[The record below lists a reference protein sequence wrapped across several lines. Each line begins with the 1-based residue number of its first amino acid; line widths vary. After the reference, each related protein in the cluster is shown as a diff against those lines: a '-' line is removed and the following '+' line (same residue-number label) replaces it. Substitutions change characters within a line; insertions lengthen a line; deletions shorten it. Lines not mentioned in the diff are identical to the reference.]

1 MTFVSTAWE
10 YNISLF
16 QYWIFSDI
24 FRLSTRISNYVKNSD
39 PVFHFL
45 GFLIATKKSGL
56 TCCETRPYTENQ
68 RESQSLGKKQQQIY
82 LSLNMCSWNKRWCG
96 DSSTIQYTHTCQS
109 SNTKAI
115 LHYYTTQV
123 DPSPTMV
130 NLRGERKHYCLLITD
145 FHFSTEIN
153 FIVSELSFIRMII
166 YCTIIF
172 FVFKLVL
179 YAKKNS
185 KTFI

>member
-24 FRLSTRISNYVKNSD
+24 FRSSTRISNYVKNSD

-56 TCCETRPYTENQ
+56 TCCETRPYTENR

-82 LSLNMCSWNKRWCG
+82 LSLHMCSWNKQVTKINLSVFWQK
-96 DSSTIQYTHTCQS
+96 DNTQS
-109 SNTKAI
+109 SVSVTVFSLIVSEYDYIFSVDEVINEERLNDVPEAFMPRSRPCPS
-115 LHYYTTQV
+115 TT
-123 DPSPTMV
+123 DLPSPT
-130 NLRGERKHYCLLITD
+130 
-145 FHFSTEIN
+145 S
-153 FIVSELSFIRMII
+153 
-166 YCTIIF
+166 
-172 FVFKLVL
+172 
-179 YAKKNS
+179 
-185 KTFI
+185 

>member
-1 MTFVSTAWE
+1 MKLDHIPKTGENLKVLEKNNSKSILALTCVVE
-10 YNISLF
+10 IKDGVVTPRLYNIH
-16 QYWIFSDI
+16 I
-24 FRLSTRISNYVKNSD
+24 
-39 PVFHFL
+39 
-45 GFLIATKKSGL
+45 
-56 TCCETRPYTENQ
+56 
-68 RESQSLGKKQQQIY
+68 
-82 LSLNMCSWNKRWCG
+82 
-96 DSSTIQYTHTCQS
+96 HTCRS

-145 FHFSTEIN
+145 FHFSTQIN

-172 FVFKLVL
+172 LFLNYCTQRKILKLSYRSEIYSGPNLAPFYNATNHFHTKIFQESYETLGWVGL
-179 YAKKNS
+179 ELKSVK
-185 KTFI
+185 FDGF